1 MLGKIFGVM
10 AVLSF
15 IFAVFTGRIEAV
27 GIAVAEGSG
36 TAVQLVIS
44 LAGMMCLWSGIIRVL
59 KAAGLMEL
67 LTRIISPVLKIILPQ
82 AYKLKKQGN
91 TQEKLADSA
100 LQSVSANI
108 GANILGLG
116 NAATPL
122 GIDAM
127 KKLNS
132 LKTSSGD
139 MIMFVVLNCASLQL
153 IPTTLIALRSA
164 AGSANIFEIM
174 PAVWICSLATTVFAV
189 LITKILLKFSGRKS

>member
-1 MLGKIFGVM
+1 MLGKIFGII

-15 IFAVFTGRIEAV
+15 LFAVFTGRIDAV
-27 GIAVAEGSG
+27 GIAVAEGAGS
-36 TAVQLVIS
+36 AVQLIIS

-59 KAAGLMEL
+59 KAAGLMDF
-67 LTRIISPVLKIILPQ
+67 LTRIISPVLKILLPQ
-82 AYKLKKQGN
+82 TYSLKKQGN
-91 TQEKLADSA
+91 ADADSA

-108 GANILGLG
+108 GANILGIG

-132 LKTSSGD
+132 LNISSGD
-139 MIMFVVLNCASLQL
+139 MIMFVVLNCASLQI

-164 AGSANIFEIM
+164 ARSANVFEIM
-174 PAVWICSLATTVFAV
+174 PAVWICSLAVTAFAV
-189 LITKILLKFSGRKS
+189 MITKIMLKIFRR